1 MKKKGSEL
9 VSYFGND
16 IIALNDDAN
25 QKSFSNDRYLR
36 KILTPV
42 ELNFIY
48 RNTDDFRLSCL
59 LWTCKECA
67 YKIALKAGFDKNF
80 APRNYEVIFENLPED
95 VSQNIYSGTVHFNGK
110 KIFSLSEILPHYI
123 STVACSDESHLK
135 DVKSFTSTTFGSDHS
150 KRAREQ
156 LKKTL
161 SVILKIK
168 KSSIEVYKNKEGV
181 PFLNIPDCPE
191 LPDISFSHDGIFFSY
206 AFLLNN

>member
-1 MKKKGSEL
+1 M
-9 VSYFGND
+9 SYFGND

-48 RNTDDFRLSCL
+48 RNTDTFRLPCL

-80 APRNYEVIFENLPED
+80 APRNYEVNFENPSEN
-95 VSQNIYSGTVHFNGK
+95 VNRNIFSGTVHFNDK
-110 KIFSLSEILPHYI
+110 KVFFLSEIFPHYI
-123 STVACSDESHLK
+123 STIACSDESQL
-135 DVKSFTSTTFGSDHS
+135 DAVKSFTSTTSGSDHS
-150 KRAREQ
+150 ERAREQ

-168 KSSIEVYKNKEGV
+168 KSYIEVNKNKEGI
-181 PFLNIPDCPE
+181 PFLNIPNCPE
-191 LPDISFSHDGIFFSY
+191 LPDISFSHDGIFYSY
-206 AFLLNN
+206 AFLLKKQ